1 MRRIRLAPSRD
12 HAITVENV
20 SEKVSI
26 SGRIDCVGCSS
37 NELQNSKNFKIL
49 EGNEILILDPIN
61 SMKNDMIIHFVGSIN

>member
-49 EGNEILILDPIN
+49 EGKKILILD
-61 SMKNDMIIHFVGSIN
+61 SRKLMKNNLK

>member
-49 EGNEILILDPIN
+49 EGKKILILD
-61 SMKNDMIIHFVGSIN
+61 SRKFMKNNLT